1 MGWHNPPVPWSE
13 LERALSD
20 RRRPSDRPGGADG
33 GDSPAWSHKRAPYVA
48 PPIERPADAVPYA
61 ELHAHSSYSFLD
73 GASSPEELAEEA
85 ERLGLH
91 ALAITDHD
99 GFYGIVRFAEA
110 AENLQVK
117 TVFGAE
123 LSLDGNG
130 APRPAPARSGAAD
143 PDAEHLLVL
152 ARGEEGY
159 HRLAAAIT
167 HAQLAGG
174 EKGRPL
180 YDLEGLAAQA
190 AGHWAVL
197 TGCRKGAVRR
207 ALHDPA
213 GGIAADAELRAGRAL
228 DRLVDLFGRDSVQV
242 ELIDHGDPL
251 DAAANDILASL
262 AAARRLPVLAT
273 NNVHYATPAREHLA
287 AAVAAV
293 RANRSLDELD
303 GWLPAHGGAF
313 LRSGAEMTARFARYP
328 GAVERTVV
336 LADELAFPLRRAKP
350 ALPRQEVPDGHTPM
364 SYLRHLVWQAFDV
377 RYPGAPEAHR
387 ARVERELAVIEQK
400 DFPGYFLI
408 VHDIVAEAR
417 SRGIL
422 CQGRGSAANSAVCY
436 LLNITA
442 VDAIAYDLPFE
453 RFLSSLR
460 DEEPDIDV
468 DFDSDRREE
477 IIQWVYAKYGRERAA
492 QVANVIQYRPKNAVR
507 DMAKALGHSPGQ
519 QDAWS
524 KQVERWGAS
533 LSSAPDHDIPP
544 LVLEYATELLKAP
557 RHLGIHSG
565 GMVLTDRPVGEV
577 VPIEHARMEGRTV
590 IQWDKDDAAWMGL
603 VKFDLLGLG
612 MLAALQYCFDL
623 IAGATGER
631 WELATIPKEEASVY
645 DMLCR
650 ADSIGVFQVESRAQ
664 MGLLPR
670 LQPRR
675 FYDLV
680 IEIALIRPGP
690 IQGGAVHPFV
700 RRKLGHEKVTYP
712 HPKLEPVLERTLG
725 IPVFQEQL
733 MQMGMAVGDL
743 SGEDADLLRRA
754 MGSKRGVERIESLR
768 EKLYAGMARNGLE
781 GDAADAIYEK
791 IQAFANFGFAE
802 SHSLSFAL
810 LVYASSWLKL
820 HYPAAFLAG
829 LLRAQPMGFYSP
841 STLVSDARRHGV
853 EVRRPD
859 IQLSGAEAL
868 LESRDGLRGMPPAEA
883 SRDDLR
889 SSPAR
894 PEPASAGGI
903 PLRPAPP
910 RSLSEPQARR
920 NAETKRADLP
930 RSLSEPQARRNAEA
944 ERGASPRSLS
954 EPQARRNAESKR
966 ADPTGM
972 DACLHP
978 HQPPVGDFDPDAPD
992 ESAAHRRDGAFAV
1005 RLGLAAVKGVGKA
1018 AAQRIVAAREGDG
1031 PFRDMRDLVRRTD
1044 VTQAQLESLAT
1055 AGAFECFGLTRREAI
1070 WLAGSAAQDR
1080 SVFLPDSLI
1089 AVQPPLFTDPSSYER
1104 LAADL
1109 WATGVSTDDHPMTH
1123 YRSGL
1128 DARGVLT
1135 SRELRSHE
1143 TGRRIEVAGLVTHR
1157 QRPAT
1162 ASGVTF
1168 LNLEDEHGLVNVICS
1183 VGLWNRHRRLVRDA
1197 PALIVRGMLERSPE
1211 GVTNVLAD
1219 GFEDLRVGVR
1229 HRSRDF
1235 Q

>member
-1 MGWHNPPVPWSE
+1 MGFHNPSVPWSE
-13 LERALSD
+13 IERLLSD
-20 RRRPSDRPGGADG
+20 KRRPDGVPTGADG
-33 GDSPAWSHKRAPYVA
+33 GDSPAWSRKRGPYVA
-48 PPIERPADAVPYA
+48 QPIRRPADVVPYA
-61 ELHAHSSYSFLD
+61 ELHAHSSFSFLD

-110 AENLQVK
+110 AETLQVK

-123 LSLDGNG
+123 LSLELSKPQRGEPD
-130 APRPAPARSGAAD
+130 PAGS
-143 PDAEHLLVL
+143 HLLVL

-159 HRLAAAIT
+159 HRLAAALT
-167 HAQLAGG
+167 HGQLQGA
-174 EKGRPL
+174 EKGRPV
-180 YDLEGLAAQA
+180 YDLDELADQA
-190 AGHWAVL
+190 GGEWAIL

-207 ALHDPA
+207 ALA
-213 GGIAADAELRAGRAL
+213 ERGVEGAASELDL
-228 DRLVDLFGRDSVQV
+228 LVALFGRDAVHV
-242 ELIDHGDPL
+242 ELIDHGGPL
-251 DAAANDILASL
+251 DSRENDLLAALAAERGLPILAS
-262 AAARRLPVLAT
+262 
-273 NNVHYATPAREHLA
+273 NNVHYAVPERDRLA

-293 RANRSLDELD
+293 RANRGLDELD
-303 GWLPAHGGAF
+303 GWLPAHAGAH
-313 LRSGAEMTARFARYP
+313 LRSGAEMAERFARYP
-328 GAVERTVV
+328 GAVARTVT

-350 ALPRQEVPDGHTPM
+350 ALPKQKVPEGHTPM
-364 SYLRHLVWQAFDV
+364 SWLRHLVWEAVPRKYPDLRPEDRV
-377 RYPGAPEAHR
+377 RIEK
-387 ARVERELAVIEQK
+387 ELGVIEMK

-408 VHDIVAEAR
+408 VHGIVQEAR
-417 SRGIL
+417 RRGIL

-436 LLNITA
+436 LLDITA
-442 VDAIAYDLPFE
+442 VDSIAYRLPFE

-477 IIQWVYAKYGRERAA
+477 IIQWVYGQYGRERAA

-524 KQVERWGAS
+524 KQVEGWGAS
-533 LSSAPDHDIPP
+533 LTTGPDHDIPDQ
-544 LVLEYATELLKAP
+544 VIEYASELLKAP

-577 VPIEHARMEGRTV
+577 VPIEHARMENRTV

-612 MLAALQYCFDL
+612 MLAALQYCFDM
-623 IAGATGER
+623 IRAATGEE
-631 WELATIPKEEASVY
+631 WELATIPKEEKAVY

-670 LQPRR
+670 LQPRQ

-700 RRKLGHEKVTYP
+700 RRKLGYEEVTYP

-733 MQMGMAVGDL
+733 MQMAMAVGECT
-743 SGEDADLLRRA
+743 GEDADLLRRA

-768 EKLYAGMARNGLE
+768 EKLYAGMASNGLVAQ
-781 GDAADAIYEK
+781 AADDIYAR

-802 SHSLSFAL
+802 SHSLSFGL
-810 LVYASSWLKL
+810 LVYASSWIKL

-841 STLVSDARRHGV
+841 ATLTADARRHGV
-853 EVRRPD
+853 EVLRPD
-859 IQLSGAEAL
+859 L
-868 LESRDGLRGMPPAEA
+868 
-883 SRDDLR
+883 LR
-889 SSPAR
+889 SGSQAVL
-894 PEPASAGGI
+894 EPHPSNPDASAGSAVG
-903 PLRPAPP
+903 
-910 RSLSEPQARR
+910 S
-920 NAETKRADLP
+920 
-930 RSLSEPQARRNAEA
+930 
-944 ERGASPRSLS
+944 
-954 EPQARRNAESKR
+954 
-966 ADPTGM
+966 PTGM
-972 DACLHP
+972 DACTHRI
-978 HQPPVGDFDPDAPD
+978 QPPVGLFDPAEPD
-992 ESAAHRRDGAFAV
+992 ESAAHRRDGHFAV
-1005 RLGLAAVKGVGKA
+1005 RLGLAAVKGIGEAVA
-1018 AAQRIVAAREGDG
+1018 ERIVAERESGGDY
-1031 PFRDMRDLVRRTD
+1031 RDLRDLVRRVG

-1055 AGAFECFGLTRREAI
+1055 AGAFECLGLSRREAI
-1070 WLAGSAAQDR
+1070 WLAGTAAQDR
-1080 SVFLPDSLI
+1080 AEFLPDSL
-1089 AVQPPLFTDPSSYER
+1089 AYVQPPLFTDPTSYEK
-1104 LAADL
+1104 LASDL
-1109 WATGVSTDDHPMTH
+1109 WATGISTDDHPMTH

-1143 TGRRIEVAGLVTHR
+1143 PGRRVEVAGLVTHR

-1162 ASGVTF
+1162 ASGITF
-1168 LNLEDEHGLVNVICS
+1168 INLEDEHGLVNIVCS
-1183 VGLWNRHRRLVRDA
+1183 VGVWNRYRRVVRDA
-1197 PALIVRGMLERSPE
+1197 PALIVRGMLERSVE
-1211 GVTNVLAD
+1211 GVTNLLAD
-1219 GFEDLRVGVR
+1219 RFEDLRVEVG

-1235 Q
+1235 R